1 LGAKLT
7 VVTVTFHSAS
17 VVAASLHSIP
27 AGVRTI
33 VVDNGS
39 NDETVA
45 VVREARPGVEVI
57 ALNSNLGFGR
67 ASNVGLGETKTPYA
81 FLLNPDCVLSP
92 GSLEAL
98 VAAAEANPE
107 FAILGPAGLGGGA
120 SGTQPVLR
128 EVRNVLGAAML
139 LRMDPFGKIGF
150 FDEKLF
156 LFGEDNEICL
166 RTRDS
171 GFRVGLVEGVTV
183 DHLVAKSSAVE
194 GYSSF
199 LRDRLMGQSAAYVM
213 LKRGGPLK
221 GRALCLRK
229 LVVYAAVGLRHVLSG
244 DRAALARLQ
253 ARALGTIDFLAG
265 GDEILFRNVLA
276 LRPRAAPAT
285 LAAALEKRP

>member
-1 LGAKLT
+1 LGAKVT

-17 VVAASLHSIP
+17 VVAAAVRSVP
-27 AGVRTI
+27 AGVRII

-39 NDETVA
+39 NDETVS
-45 VVREARPGVEVI
+45 VVRETYPGAEVV
-57 ALNSNLGFGR
+57 ALDSNLGFGR
-67 ASNVGLGETKTPYA
+67 ASNVGLRQATTPYA

-98 VAAAEANPE
+98 VATAEANPD
-107 FAILGPAGLGGGA
+107 FAILGPAGLGGSA
-120 SGTQPVLR
+120 SEGVPALR
-128 EVRNVLGAAML
+128 EVRDVVGAAML
-139 LRMDPFGKIGF
+139 LRLDAFRTAGF

-171 GFRVGLVEGVTV
+171 GYRIGQVEGVAV
-183 DHLVAKSSAVE
+183 DHLVAKSSSVD

-213 LKRGGPLK
+213 LKRGGPVK

-229 LVVYAAVGLRHVLSG
+229 LVVYAAVGLRHAMSG
-244 DRAALARLQ
+244 DRAALARLR
-253 ARALGTIDFLAG
+253 ARALGTIDFLVG
-265 GDEILFRNVLA
+265 GEEILFRNVLA
-276 LRPRAAPAT
+276 LRPRATSAAPV
-285 LAAALEKRP
+285 AALEKRP